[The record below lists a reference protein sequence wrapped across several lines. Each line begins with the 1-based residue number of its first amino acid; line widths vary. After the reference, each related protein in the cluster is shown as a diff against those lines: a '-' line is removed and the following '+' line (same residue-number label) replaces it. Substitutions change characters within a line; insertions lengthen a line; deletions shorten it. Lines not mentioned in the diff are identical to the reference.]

1 MACDSDTGS
10 LQERRSAPPLV
21 GPRGSHLRRTRVARA
36 MAFSLLA
43 LLPAC
48 DPGAATSSSPA
59 AAATAL
65 TDRDRAELLLR
76 PDTPLPTRAET
87 VALADTIAV
96 ASAKSGA
103 TPEGAQLALLA
114 ADLHARLW
122 RHDRAAADAHEAQ
135 ELYRAASA
143 AFGPTTEGCRASFR
157 GALLVGEIAQ
167 DAAATYRA
175 LFIAERV
182 ETARSSP
189 AACLDTF
196 RTSRAALV
204 AFRPDAEKLA
214 ALEKEADAAVAAAR
228 AAMPPPAASA
238 APGASGAP
246 TGATGPSDPTGAPAG
261 SVPVTSGDRENLVVS
276 PPESSLQKGPAR
288 ITSIERFGS
297 EDGARVVLH
306 ASAPVGFDVGSLPS
320 DEAAGKDARIYLD
333 LKNATAKGVAKEI
346 EVGGALKRIRL
357 GTQKNGTRVV
367 LDLKGPLYRRIF
379 YLPQPFRIMID
390 LSTRPPQREDKKV
403 EGPSGKRDIRRVAI
417 DPGHGGT
424 DAGAV
429 GPTGLKEKDV
439 ALDIAHRVAPLLAH
453 ELKIE
458 TLLTRDT
465 DAFVP
470 LDLRTARAN
479 AFHADLFLS
488 IHCNASETGTARG
501 VQTFYLDASRERDT
515 TADRIA
521 ARENAL
527 ARPKSTDTADN
538 DAELSAI
545 LTNLNVGQMAARSR
559 HFADL
564 VHRSA
569 LASLL
574 ARYTD
579 TKDHGVKSAGFYV
592 LVGADMPAVLFETS
606 FISNSDDE
614 SRLATADYRQK
625 MADAIA
631 NAIKAYKEGK

>member
-1 MACDSDTGS
+1 MA
-10 LQERRSAPPLV
+10 L
-21 GPRGSHLRRTRVARA
+21 
-36 MAFSLLA
+36 SLLT

-48 DPGAATSSSPA
+48 GTGGDAPSAPATSA
-59 AAATAL
+59 APP
-65 TDRDRAELLLR
+65 TDRARAESLLR
-76 PDTPLPTRAET
+76 PENPLPTRAET
-87 VALADTIAV
+87 VALADAIAV
-96 ASAKSGA
+96 ASAKAGA
-103 TPEGAQLALLA
+103 SPDGAALALLA
-114 ADLHARLW
+114 ADLRARLW

-135 ELYRAASA
+135 ELYRAAAA
-143 AFGPTTEGCRASFR
+143 AFGPTTEGCRASMR

-167 DAAATYRA
+167 DAFMTYRA
-175 LFIAERV
+175 LFVTERL
-182 ETARSSP
+182 EAMRGSP
-189 AACLDTF
+189 QGCLDALHTA
-196 RTSRAALV
+196 RAALI
-204 AFRPDAEKLA
+204 AFRPEGEKLA
-214 ALEKEADAAVAAAR
+214 ALEKDAEAAVAAAR
-228 AAMPPPAASA
+228 AALPPPAVTVSPPVGSGAPGAAGNSA
-238 APGASGAP
+238 APAA
-246 TGATGPSDPTGAPAG
+246 AGPVVA
-261 SVPVTSGDRENLVVS
+261 GDRDNLVVS
-276 PPESSLQKGPAR
+276 PPEASLPKGPAKL
-288 ITSIERFGS
+288 TSIERFGS
-297 EDGARVVLH
+297 EEGARVVLH
-306 ASAPVGFDVGSLPS
+306 TSGPVGFDVGELGS
-320 DEAAGKDARIYLD
+320 DEKAGKDARIYLD
-333 LKNATAKGVAKEI
+333 LKGVTAKGVAKEI

-357 GTQKNGTRVV
+357 GAQKGGTRVV

-379 YLPQPFRIMID
+379 YLPQPFRIMLD
-390 LSTRPPQREDKKV
+390 LSTRPPQREEKKAADA
-403 EGPSGKRDIRRVAI
+403 SGKREVRRVAI

-479 AFHADLFLS
+479 AFNADLFVS

-515 TADRIA
+515 AADRIA

-527 ARPKSTDTADN
+527 AKGKGGSANGEDAEGS
-538 DAELSAI
+538 AELSAI

-559 HFADL
+559 HFAEL
-564 VHRSA
+564 IHRSA
-569 LASLL
+569 LASLTD
-574 ARYTD
+574 RYKD
-579 TKDHGVKSAGFYV
+579 TKDHGVRSAGFYV

-614 SRLATADYRQK
+614 TRLATADYRQK